1 MWGRETP
8 PRPGFMPSPF
18 NPLRSG
24 SVLLNAMT
32 TAALGVMKSDVNE
45 RAPVRAEGDEDVAK
59 AQTGDRRAFER
70 LYHRHAARVH
80 GLARRMLSYDEAG
93 EATQDVFVRAWEKL
107 GSFRGES
114 AFGTWL
120 HRLAINVMLTKRQG
134 HGIRRAR
141 YLEDDSVL
149 EVIPAKPQTRELGI
163 DFEKAIARLPDG
175 ARTIFLLHDVEG
187 YRHEEIAE
195 FLEVTTGTT
204 KAQLHRARMLLRGHL
219 SA

>member
-1 MWGRETP
+1 MDT
-8 PRPGFMPSPF
+8 M
-18 NPLRSG
+18 
-24 SVLLNAMT
+24 A
-32 TAALGVMKSDVNE
+32 TAAVGAMKSETVNE
-45 RAPVRAEGDEDVAK
+45 DAPARAEVEDVSR
-59 AQTGDRRAFER
+59 AQGGDRRAFER
-70 LYHRHAARVH
+70 LYHRHAARIH
-80 GLARRMLSYDEAG
+80 GLARRMLSYDEAA

-107 GSFRGES
+107 GSFRGE
-114 AFGTWL
+114 ARFGTWL

-141 YLEDDSVL
+141 FIDDEGVL
-149 EVIPAKPQTRELGI
+149 DVLPAKATGR
-163 DFEKAIARLPDG
+163 DFGMDMEAAITRLPQG
-175 ARTIFLLHDVEG
+175 ARMVFVLHDVEG